1 MKKTSFF
8 KKHKKLLIFLIIA
21 VSLTG
26 VFVYLRNKNSVNANG
41 DDEYTVGVAERR
53 TVVKSVAA
61 SGTIVASDS
70 HEIRNTDLLGQ
81 KVLSVKV
88 QVGDKVNEGDV
99 LIEIDTEA
107 LNSQKEKLNSQIAS
121 IQKSKY
127 ERHQDYNKLL
137 ERQEEERQKNIEETQ
152 KALNSAEDA
161 LSDAQNDYTRALNNY
176 NDYLNRGGTEGD
188 TVAQTLYAILA
199 SREAELFSRQTN
211 IATLTETLK
220 TLNEGTGVAADT
232 LLDTYDDTTAEAI
245 KALSDQILSI
255 DQKLEECIMRS
266 PSAGTVTEVKVKAG
280 DIYTGGVA
288 CMVEGEDIMEVK
300 SYVDEYDVPD
310 VSVGMQAI
318 LKTDATRNDELPG
331 TVTFVAPKP
340 ESSGAGGLDLSS
352 LMEGAGVS
360 SSMLSMMGGGSS
372 SSATYRVMISLDQ
385 RSDRLRLGMN
395 VRVSIVTD
403 RAENVMTVPYDAVR
417 KDADGSFY
425 IEKIIEP
432 ETKDQQVTFEKIPV
446 KKGIEGTYYI
456 EVIGEGITEGMQVK
470 IIKTTS
476 EESVEDL
483 LNMMGSAGG
492 I

>member
-1 MKKTSFF
+1 MKKASFL
-8 KKHKKLLIFLIIA
+8 KKHKKLFIFLIIVVA
-21 VSLTG
+21 LAG
-26 VFVYLRNKNSVNANG
+26 VFIYMRSKNSANANG
-41 DDEYTVGVAERR
+41 EDEYTIGVAEKR

-61 SGTIVASDS
+61 SGTIVAADS

-81 KVLSVKV
+81 KVLSVNVK
-88 QVGDKVNEGDV
+88 VGDKVNEGDILV
-99 LIEIDTEA
+99 EIDTEV
-107 LNSQKEKLNSQIAS
+107 LNSQKETLNDQIAS

-137 ERQEEERQKNIEETQ
+137 ERQEEERQKNIEDTE
-152 KALNSAEDA
+152 KALKSAEDA
-161 LSDAQNDYTRALNNY
+161 FTDAQNDYTRALNNY
-176 NDYLNRGGTEGD
+176 NDYLNKGGTEGD

-199 SREAELFSRQTN
+199 SREAEVFSRQTN
-211 IATLTETLK
+211 IATLTKTLK
-220 TLNEGTGVAADT
+220 TLTEGTGVAANT

-255 DQKLEECIMRS
+255 DRKIEECIMRS

-280 DIYTGGVA
+280 DIYTGGVV

-310 VSVGMQAI
+310 VSEGMQAI

-340 ESSGAGGLDLSS
+340 ESSGTGGFDLSS

-385 RSDRLRLGMN
+385 RSERLRLGMN

-403 RAENVMTVPYDAVR
+403 RAENVMTVPYDAIQ
-417 KDADGSFY
+417 KDEDGNFF
-425 IEKIIEP
+425 IEKVIEP
-432 ETKDQQVTFEKIPV
+432 ETKDQKVTFEKIPV